1 MDQLHERT
9 AIQLGPRQHQQRRS
23 PARQGKCWMG
33 AGEEA
38 LELGHAANST
48 GALAALAWGTGP
60 GSEKVQEPCTWNQA
74 LGQQR

>member
-1 MDQLHERT
+1 MDPRHKRT

-33 AGEEA
+33 AGGQA
-38 LELGHAANST
+38 SELDQEVNST
-48 GALAALAWGTGP
+48 EALAALVWGTGP
-60 GSEKVQEPCTWNQA
+60 GPEEVQEPCTWDQA